1 MRRTE
6 EGLLMLTCALS
17 QSVVPLTGA
26 EYRLLMQRLSTT
38 PMPPQ
43 EGEVTAEFLRS
54 LGYSPAGAQR
64 IIRLLERDDALKAY
78 LSLPDLSVVTHLDTH
93 FPQRLRH
100 LKHHCPTALFC
111 RGDVSL
117 LSTPCISLVGSRRL
131 PLRSKRFAQRI
142 GTMAAQ
148 EGFTLV
154 SGGAEGADLA
164 AQNACLAAGG
174 SVICFVPD
182 ALSRRRVQKNTLFCS
197 DEGWDFAFSA
207 ARALRRNCYIH
218 ALGEKVIVA
227 HCEHPHGGTW
237 SGTSYN
243 LQHRLSP
250 VFLLDTDTEGS
261 RVLGAMGGVF
271 IDESI
276 ASLADLLPSQLSIFD

>member
-6 EGLLMLTCALS
+6 EGLLMLTCALG
-17 QSVVPLTGA
+17 QGVVPLSGA
-26 EYRLLMQRLSTT
+26 EYRLLMQRLSAT
-38 PMPPQ
+38 PVPTS
-43 EGEVTAEFLRS
+43 EGDVTVDFLRS
-54 LGYSPAGAQR
+54 LGYSAQDAQR
-64 IIRLLERDDALKAY
+64 IVRLLEREDALRAY
-78 LSLPDLSVVTHLDTH
+78 LSRPDISVVTRLDER
-93 FPQRLRH
+93 FPENLRRL
-100 LKHHCPTALFC
+100 KQHCPTVLFC
-111 RGDVSL
+111 KGDVSL
-117 LSTPCISLVGSRRL
+117 LSTPCIGVVGSRRL
-131 PLRSKRFAQRI
+131 PERSFRFAQKI

-174 SVICFVPD
+174 RVICFVPD
-182 ALSRRRVQKNTLFCS
+182 ALSHRRAQKNTLFCS
-197 DEGWDFAFSA
+197 DEGWELTFSS
-207 ARALRRNCYIH
+207 ARALRRNRYIH

-227 HCEHPHGGTW
+227 HCEQPRGGTW

-250 VFLLDTDTEGS
+250 VYLLDADTEGA
-261 RVLGAMGGVF
+261 RVLGSMGGEF
-271 IDESI
+271 IDEGV

>member
-6 EGLLMLTCALS
+6 EGLLMLTCALG
-17 QSVVPLTGA
+17 QGVVPLSPA
-26 EYRLLMQRLSTT
+26 EYHLLMQRLSAT
-38 PMPPQ
+38 PV
-43 EGEVTAEFLRS
+43 VTAEADVTVDFLRS
-54 LGYSPAGAQR
+54 LGYSAHDAQH
-64 IIRLLERDDALKAY
+64 IVRLLERDDALRSY
-78 LSLPDLSVVTHLDTH
+78 LSRPDIAVVTRLDAH
-93 FPQRLRH
+93 FPENLRRL
-100 LKHHCPTALFC
+100 KQHCPTALFC
-111 RGDVSL
+111 KGDVSL
-117 LSTPCISLVGSRRL
+117 LSKPCISLVGSRRL
-131 PLRSKRFAQRI
+131 PVRSLRFAQKI

-148 EGFTLV
+148 EGFCLV

-164 AQNACLAAGG
+164 AQEACLAAGG

-197 DEGWDFAFSA
+197 DEGWELSFSA
-207 ARALRRNCYIH
+207 SRALRRNRYIP

-227 HCEHPHGGTW
+227 HCEQPHGGTW

-250 VFLLDTDTEGS
+250 VFLLDTDTEGA
-261 RVLGAMGGVF
+261 RVLGAMGGIF
-271 IDESI
+271 IDENI